1 MLNEIIHIIGRSGQF
16 TVRKDGVLVV
26 EFSNEGKRLFYG
38 LKPNGRG
45 VFQSENSLFEIEEM
59 TKAYKANGK
68 AVYKRYESKNLLVYL
83 KNDLEQKTPYILSV
97 SSYNGLTELH
107 YFDEN
112 WSNSYKAWKTTDFFA
127 ITDDERY
134 YFLINLP

>member
-1 MLNEIIHIIGRSGQF
+1 
-16 TVRKDGVLVV
+16 
-26 EFSNEGKRLFYG
+26 
-38 LKPNGRG
+38 
-45 VFQSENSLFEIEEM
+45 M

-83 KNDLEQKTPYILSV
+83 QNDLEQKTPYILSV

-112 WSNSYKAWKTTDFFA
+112 WSNSYKAWKTTDFFG

-134 YFLINLP
+134 IFSYQFDVLEGKDNTYYAIYVQYKGSFKKEDGINVDCWT